1 MKNPVLAYFLLRIAL
16 FAGALFILLLIFPA
30 DQWILAAIFAA
41 VISFAL
47 SILLLRKQRDAM
59 STHIYERSQRRRD
72 GMTPAGTRDVEN
84 DLLDGK
90 DS

>member
-16 FAGALFILLLIFPA
+16 FVVALAILLMLFPA

-47 SILLLRKQRDAM
+47 SVLLLRKQRDAM
-59 STHIYERSQRRRD
+59 STYIYERGQLRRS
-72 GMTPAGTRDVEN
+72 GANAAETKDVEN

-90 DS
+90 E

>member
-16 FAGALFILLLIFPA
+16 FVVALAILLMLFPA

-47 SILLLRKQRDAM
+47 SVLLLRKQRDAM
-59 STHIYERSQRRRD
+59 STYIYERGQRRRS
-72 GMTPAGTRDVEN
+72 GANAAKTKDVEN

-90 DS
+90 E

>member
-16 FAGALFILLLIFPA
+16 FAVALTILLMLFPA

-47 SILLLRKQRDAM
+47 SVLLLRKQRDAM
-59 STHIYERSQRRRD
+59 STYIYERGQRRRS
-72 GMTPAGTRDVEN
+72 GAAASETKDVEN

-90 DS
+90 E

>member
-16 FAGALFILLLIFPA
+16 FAVALAILLMLFPA

-47 SILLLRKQRDAM
+47 SVLLLRKQRDAM
-59 STHIYERSQRRRD
+59 STYIYERGQRRRS
-72 GMTPAGTRDVEN
+72 GASGAESKDVEN

-90 DS
+90 E

>member
-16 FAGALFILLLIFPA
+16 FAVALAILLVLFPA
-30 DQWILAAIFAA
+30 DQWLLAAIFAA

-59 STHIYERSQRRRD
+59 SAHIYERSQRRRN
-72 GMTPAGTRDVEN
+72 GGAPAEAKDVEN

-90 DS
+90 E